1 MPASSTYAPPRLLA
15 HFPQHVLLN
24 VFSWLPLRDLVHI
37 DEVCS
42 AFGELKLVALARRRH
57 LYIVHSQE
65 DLARLEAP
73 EFRAAELLQHVKED
87 KGDNGEGKGD
97 VPLVKRKVRLDRHA
111 LITGVGRPLT
121 AAQLDKIVDLMPNV
135 AVLRLVRAETYLEL
149 WKIKCLLNCYRP
161 QLLELTLWFLNPEG
175 ASVLRNDVD
184 EDIDLVCS
192 RFEELTTSVLHS
204 VNSLPAL
211 RSLDLNLETPSAP
224 LPIEVRLPIIA
235 AGRRTTL
242 RTLRLR
248 TFGFSDG
255 TVVDSETV
263 LRRSLFQ
270 VPALNDAR
278 GAISLKELY
287 IGEMPMRLE
296 LALSIGPCLAHVL
309 RELDITST
317 TLVGEEFGRLRQLAT
332 QCPGLQDLKVSVIC
346 PGVESLGRLVEALTP
361 CKALLHLTIL
371 SNATADTRYRRQ
383 AALLEAAAAANRAEA
398 EAEEAVEV
406 PPGPP
411 EPVNQ
416 EQEPQ
421 PQPPQPPPVLPSL
434 KALR

>member
-42 AFGELKLVALARRRH
+42 AFGELKLVALSRRRH

-224 LPIEVRLPIIA
+224 LPIEVPLPIA
-235 AGRRTTL
+235 AQRTL

-248 TFGFSDG
+248 TFGI
-255 TVVDSETV
+255 VVDSETV

-278 GAISLKELY
+278 RAISLKELY

-332 QCPGLQDLKVSVIC
+332 QCPGLQDLQVSVIC

-383 AALLEAAAAANRAEA
+383 AALLEAAVVAANRAEA
-398 EAEEAVEV
+398 EAEAEEAVV
-406 PPGPP
+406 MPPGPP

-416 EQEPQ
+416 EQEP